1 MRKQMEETKREHKML
16 HEKASELRRTFC
28 GLLKHHNFT
37 QNHDN
42 SNEKKSVYCFFQGWH
57 SCLHKTNSDTLWN
70 EIVSWSQTNLSTKEC
85 RLFIQ

>member
-42 SNEKKSVYCFFQGWH
+42 SNEKKSVYCFFQG
-57 SCLHKTNSDTLWN
+57 
-70 EIVSWSQTNLSTKEC
+70 
-85 RLFIQ
+85 